1 MRNKSLLNLLGIRI
15 IPTLNYVLFG
25 IQQDINSILE
35 RDPAARTIPEVLLCY
50 PGLHAIWGYRFAH
63 WFWTHNFKLAGRF
76 LSHVVRWITG
86 IEIHPGAVIG
96 SGFFIDHGMGI
107 VIGETAEIGDD
118 VTIYHGVTLGGT
130 SINKEKRHPTIGDRV
145 IIGAGA
151 KILGAIT
158 IGPDSRVGGNAVVIE
173 SVPANSIVIGIPGRK
188 ISRSDKEP
196 DLNHAYLPDVVG
208 ESFTQLLKRIEYV
221 ESQLG
226 QQEAGLTPVHKF
238 ETSSWKEEDFSI

>member
-1 MRNKSLLNLLGIRI
+1 MRNKPHFNLSGIRI
-15 IPTLNYVLFG
+15 FPINNDLLSG
-25 IQQDINSILE
+25 IQRDINSIFE

-50 PGLHAIWGYRFAH
+50 PGLHAILGYRFAH
-63 WFWTHNFKLAGRF
+63 WFWTHNLKLAGRL

-130 SINKEKRHPTIGDRV
+130 SLTKGKRHPTIEDRV

-158 IGPDSRVGGNAVVIE
+158 IGADSRIGGNAVVIK
-173 SVPANSIVIGIPGRK
+173 SVPVNSIVVGIPGRN

-196 DLNHAYLPDVVG
+196 ALNHAYLPDVVG
-208 ESFTQLLKRIEYV
+208 ESLTQLLKRIEVV

-238 ETSSWKEEDFSI
+238 ETGSWKEEDFSI